1 MKLKQYI
8 IHIVLFVLTIFST
21 LVAGA
26 LQKGIN
32 IVAEPSRI
40 VEGYPFSVS
49 LLAIL
54 LTHELS
60 HYFASRLNHTRAT
73 LPYFIPAPSI
83 IGTFGAFIKM
93 KSPIINRRALVDI
106 GASGPIGGFI
116 VALFV
121 TIYGLS
127 HSQIVSIKN
136 STGGLIL
143 GDSILFSTLSK
154 LILGTPPEGKDVMLN
169 QVAFAGWI
177 GFFVTSMN
185 LLPIGQLDGG
195 HVAYALLG
203 QKRHR
208 VLSVFLATLLAL
220 AGTLRILLYNS
231 LLEQSF
237 LYSIKD
243 YLWEG
248 WLVWAFLLY
257 MLGLSHPP
265 VIYWE
270 VPLSRGRMIM
280 GWAAL
285 LIFIL
290 TFTPAPFRVY

>member
-1 MKLKQYI
+1 MKPRQYL
-8 IHIVLFVLTIFST
+8 IHIGLFVLTVFST

-26 LQKGIN
+26 LQKGID
-32 IVAEPSRI
+32 IIARPDRI
-40 VEGYPFSVS
+40 IEGYPFCIS

-60 HYFASRLNHTRAT
+60 HYFASRLNHTKAT

-106 GASGPIGGFI
+106 GSSGPIAGFL
-116 VALFV
+116 VALVV

-127 HSQIVSIKN
+127 NSQIVSLKD
-136 STGGLIL
+136 TGGGLIL
-143 GDSILFSTLSK
+143 GDSILFSLLSK
-154 LILGTPPEGKDVMLN
+154 AIVGTPPEGKDIMLN

-195 HVAYALLG
+195 HVAYALFG
-203 QKRHR
+203 PKRHKK
-208 VLSVFLATLLAL
+208 LSVVLTVVLAS
-220 AGTLRILLYNS
+220 AGILRILLYNS
-231 LLEQSF
+231 
-237 LYSIKD
+237 SIDHTSLSVFKD

-270 VPLSRGRMIM
+270 VPLSRGRLIM
-280 GWAAL
+280 GWL
-285 LIFIL
+285 SILIFIL